1 MSQHM
6 SKEEIEKYLKK
17 NDKYRKLAV
26 FLGWIIYLFLIVF
39 NVTAF
44 VVICKLIVE
53 AWKWIL

>member
-1 MSQHM
+1 M